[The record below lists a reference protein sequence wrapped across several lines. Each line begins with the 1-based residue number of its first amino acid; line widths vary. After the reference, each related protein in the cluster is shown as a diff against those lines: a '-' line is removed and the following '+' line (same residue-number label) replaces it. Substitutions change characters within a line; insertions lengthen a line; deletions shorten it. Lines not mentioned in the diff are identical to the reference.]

1 MRNVFLLVT
10 LIASNALAQP
20 EPNPARECQKA
31 LATETRFAA
40 VVKKIPIED
49 ISKITFQMLADEKF
63 PSPAERTAIAAWV
76 DADKACFEAG
86 IEWRRKNFPPQ
97 IIALATET
105 NTNFYLIVVDLYN
118 KKITYGAF
126 NRRAQQAFNEFQ
138 SKFAVIVQ
146 QLQDQAAGQKEV
158 REAREKSLAAQRERD
173 AEQQSMQQR
182 DAEARR
188 VAEERARREAY
199 AARQA
204 QQEEADRQ
212 MAIQYLLNNRTPQ
225 AAPYQLPLPRS
236 PITTNCQQIGGQW
249 RCTTN

>member
-40 VVKKIPIED
+40 LVKKIPIED

-138 SKFAVIVQ
+138 SKFAAIVQ
-146 QLQDQAAGQKEV
+146 QLQAQSASRKEAQEAAIAE
-158 REAREKSLAAQRERD
+158 REAARVAADKHDADAKQVAAERAQRE
-173 AEQQSMQQR
+173 AN
-182 DAEARR
+182 
-188 VAEERARREAY
+188 

-204 QQEEADRQ
+204 RQDEMNRRAWAEDEANRQ
-212 MAIQYLLNNRTPQ
+212 AVLQHLLRKQ
-225 AAPYQLPLPRS
+225 
-236 PITTNCQQIGGQW
+236 
-249 RCTTN
+249 